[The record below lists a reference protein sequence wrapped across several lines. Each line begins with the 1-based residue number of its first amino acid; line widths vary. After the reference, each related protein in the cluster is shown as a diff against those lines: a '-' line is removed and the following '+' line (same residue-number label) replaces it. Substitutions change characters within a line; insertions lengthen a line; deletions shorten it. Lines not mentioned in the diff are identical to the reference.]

1 MTFKLQILII
11 AALAIALIFI
21 ILQIRNRKLDLKYSL
36 TWFFLILALLILTIF
51 PQILTFFSNLV
62 GFGSQM
68 NMLFVS
74 GFLLTLLIIFTL
86 TRAVSKLM
94 DQVRTLTQKVA
105 LLERELR
112 DSKGGDKDNG

>member
-1 MTFKLQILII
+1 MTLKLQILII
-11 AALAIALIFI
+11 AALAIALVFI

-112 DSKGGDKDNG
+112 DSQGGDNNNG

>member
-1 MTFKLQILII
+1 MTLRLQILII
-11 AALAIALIFI
+11 AALVIALIFI

-51 PQILTFFSNLV
+51 PQILTFFSDLV

-112 DSKGGDKDNG
+112 KEKEE

>member
-1 MTFKLQILII
+1 MTLKLQILII
-11 AALAIALIFI
+11 AALAIALVFI

-112 DSKGGDKDNG
+112 EAKKDDEANG

>member
-1 MTFKLQILII
+1 MTLKLQILII
-11 AALAIALIFI
+11 AALAIALVFI

-105 LLERELR
+105 LLESELR
-112 DSKGGDKDNG
+112 GAKKDDEANG

>member
-1 MTFKLQILII
+1 MTLRLQILII
-11 AALAIALIFI
+11 AALVIALIFI

-112 DSKGGDKDNG
+112 KEKEE

>member
-1 MTFKLQILII
+1 MTLRLQILLIV
-11 AALAIALIFI
+11 ALVIALIFV

-36 TWFFLILALLILTIF
+36 TWFFLFLALLVLTIF
-51 PQILTFFSNLV
+51 PQILVFFTRLV
-62 GFGSQM
+62 GFGSEM

-74 GFLLTLLIIFTL
+74 GFLLTLLIIYTL

-105 LLERELR
+105 LLEKELR
-112 DSKGGDKDNG
+112 ESKDGDKDNG

>member
-1 MTFKLQILII
+1 MTLRLQILII
-11 AALAIALIFI
+11 AALVIALIFI

-51 PQILTFFSNLV
+51 PQILTFFSDLV

-112 DSKGGDKDNG
+112 KGKEE

>member
-1 MTFKLQILII
+1 MTLKLQILII

-21 ILQIRNRKLDLKYSL
+21 IIQIRNRKLDLKYSL
-36 TWFFLILALLILTIF
+36 TWFFLILALLVLTIF

-74 GFLLTLLIIFTL
+74 GFLLALLIIFTL

-112 DSKGGDKDNG
+112 EAKKDDEANG

>member
-1 MTFKLQILII
+1 MTLKLQILII
-11 AALAIALIFI
+11 AALAIALVFI

-112 DSKGGDKDNG
+112 KEKEE

>member
-1 MTFKLQILII
+1 MTLKLQILII
-11 AALAIALIFI
+11 AALAIALVFI

-36 TWFFLILALLILTIF
+36 TWFFLILALLVLTIF

-74 GFLLTLLIIFTL
+74 GFLLALLIIFTL

-112 DSKGGDKDNG
+112 EAKKDDEANG

>member
-1 MTFKLQILII
+1 MTLRLQILII
-11 AALAIALIFI
+11 AALVIALIFI

-112 DSKGGDKDNG
+112 KDKE

>member
-1 MTFKLQILII
+1 MTLKLQILII
-11 AALAIALIFI
+11 AALAIALVFI

-51 PQILTFFSNLV
+51 PQILTFFSNLA

-112 DSKGGDKDNG
+112 DSKGGDNNNG

>member
-1 MTFKLQILII
+1 
-11 AALAIALIFI
+11 
-21 ILQIRNRKLDLKYSL
+21 
-36 TWFFLILALLILTIF
+36 
-51 PQILTFFSNLV
+51 
-62 GFGSQM
+62 M

-105 LLERELR
+105 LLESELR
-112 DSKGGDKDNG
+112 GAKKDDEANG

>member
-1 MTFKLQILII
+1 MTLKLQILII
-11 AALAIALIFI
+11 VALVIALVFVIV
-21 ILQIRNRKLDLKYSL
+21 QIRNRKLDLKYSL
-36 TWFFLILALLILTIF
+36 TWFCLILALLILTLF
-51 PQILTFFSNLV
+51 PQILTFFSTLI

-74 GFLLTLLIIFTL
+74 GFLLALLIIYTL

-105 LLERELR
+105 LLESELR
-112 DSKGGDKDNG
+112 DAKDGDKNNG

>member
-1 MTFKLQILII
+1 MTLRLQILII
-11 AALAIALIFI
+11 DALVIALIFI

-51 PQILTFFSNLV
+51 PPILTFFSNLV

-112 DSKGGDKDNG
+112 KEKEE

>member
-1 MTFKLQILII
+1 MTLKLQILII
-11 AALAIALIFI
+11 VALAIALVFI

-105 LLERELR
+105 LLERELLEA
-112 DSKGGDKDNG
+112 KKDDEANG

>member
-1 MTFKLQILII
+1 MTLKLQILII
-11 AALAIALIFI
+11 AALAIALVFI

-86 TRAVSKLM
+86 ARAVSKLM

-112 DSKGGDKDNG
+112 DSKGGDNNNG

>member
-1 MTFKLQILII
+1 MTLKLQILII
-11 AALAIALIFI
+11 AALVIALIFI

-112 DSKGGDKDNG
+112 KGKEE

>member
-1 MTFKLQILII
+1 MTLKLQILII
-11 AALAIALIFI
+11 AALAIALVFI

-51 PQILTFFSNLV
+51 PLILTFFSNLV

-112 DSKGGDKDNG
+112 DSKGGDNNNG

>member
-1 MTFKLQILII
+1 MTLKLQILII
-11 AALAIALIFI
+11 AALVIALLFVI
-21 ILQIRNRKLDLKYSL
+21 IQIRNRKLDLKYSL
-36 TWFFLILALLILTIF
+36 TWLFLIIALLILTIF
-51 PQILTFFSNLV
+51 PMILTFFSDLI

-74 GFLLTLLIIFTL
+74 GFLLTLLIIYTL

-112 DSKGGDKDNG
+112 EAKDGDKDNG

>member
-1 MTFKLQILII
+1 MTLKLQILII
-11 AALAIALIFI
+11 AALAIALVFI

-112 DSKGGDKDNG
+112 DSKGGDNNNG

>member
-1 MTFKLQILII
+1 MTLRLQILII
-11 AALAIALIFI
+11 AALVIALIFI

-112 DSKGGDKDNG
+112 KGKEE